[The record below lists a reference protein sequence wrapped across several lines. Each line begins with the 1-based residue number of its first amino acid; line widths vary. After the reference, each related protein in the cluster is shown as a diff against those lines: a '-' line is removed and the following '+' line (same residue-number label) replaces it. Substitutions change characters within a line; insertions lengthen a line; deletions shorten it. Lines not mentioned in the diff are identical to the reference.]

1 MKKSDRKS
9 IISAVKRAIIK
20 IGSSVL
26 TDKNG
31 NLSESMFDVLAEE
44 ISGVKSRG
52 IEVVI
57 VSSGAIASGM
67 KKLNLSVKPS

>member
-9 IISAVKRAIIK
+9 IISAVKRVIIK

-26 TDKNG
+26 TDKKG
-31 NLSESMFDVLAEE
+31 SLSESVFDVLAEE
-44 ISGVKSRG
+44 ISGIKARG

-67 KKLNLSVKPS
+67 KKLN